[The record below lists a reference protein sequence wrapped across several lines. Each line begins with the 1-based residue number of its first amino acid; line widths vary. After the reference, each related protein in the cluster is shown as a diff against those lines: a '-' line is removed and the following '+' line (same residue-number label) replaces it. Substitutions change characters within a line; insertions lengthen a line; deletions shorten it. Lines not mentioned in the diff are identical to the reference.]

1 VFSIDPG
8 VGRVTTADPFVS
20 GFGDSNRQNRK
31 SQLQDLL
38 LAGFQALQGDGDGSF
53 TQEVHHR
60 LIGGL
65 RSFQQ
70 ARDGV
75 R

>member
-1 VFSIDPG
+1 M
-8 VGRVTTADPFVS
+8 TTAGPFLFLGV
-20 GFGDSNRQNRK
+20 GDSNRKNRK
-31 SQLQDLL
+31 GQLQDLL

-53 TQEVHHR
+53 TQEVNHR

-65 RSFQQ
+65 RSFKQT
-70 ARDGV
+70 RDGV